1 MTDIRLE
8 VWDRPGTT
16 GFGRRIA
23 KLETITDSARLQPVN
38 GIGEGKASVPD
49 SFSRIDEVV
58 RVDPATPANYV
69 RSMIR
74 AYLDGQVS
82 GTDAPYAEW
91 LPDQV
96 IPPSESETGR
106 FEVSGLGRE
115 AMIRDA
121 VVEPWDWNG
130 EADFRS
136 SWPDWIYGGR
146 DLLSPVQ
153 TVFKPHIFHVWVVP
167 TGGAISGTLD
177 IGVSKDGS
185 AFEQATVAWNAAAE
199 GGAGSV
205 EGELESLSYGLD
217 VEVTGFGTEA
227 NPWEISILSPSAV
240 QYQNSQSTG
249 ALVNAVARG
258 SLKQFGRLLPVGWE
272 LSRLDNTSIPHGWVT
287 DFRASLGT
295 GSDPALPAGCPVW
308 IVFNGTEPW
317 TPGVQTIPLKV
328 IPGGIYQLPDDMI
341 LRAWGAGALVRV
353 VVRDLDENVMFDI
366 NGNDAFE
373 ELNLVADT
381 NTPITGIPDIMIPQG
396 VSQIIVR
403 VGHIGTGDPPTISI
417 ACPALIEGFEA
428 STVGK
433 MVADLYTDWTTNHA
447 ADPYP
452 LSYWV
457 HGDGGFYLALDFDA
471 VNDSGGNPWPRLEKM
486 TIKRGE
492 RFDTVLNKIIKL
504 GYEWRVV
511 PAATDGYWLLQIFAV
526 NTMTTDYSA
535 AKTPTIRGGRDV
547 TRRPLR
553 RWLAKTGALIEGA
566 DQFFSHAAST
576 AAQAVLGVSTEY
588 ATRPDFEAEAAVVA
602 AGQQV
607 DDQLRR
613 TRSLLVNIA
622 DVTDLV
628 GPPPPVPGR
637 DYVPGDIVRV
647 IDPPEIVDDPERVW
661 SILYTRTEEGLS
673 WEVQLGNQSFA
684 DSGGSGASPGAG
696 AGAGGGGV
704 ATTEGVRYLLEEQE
718 LVRDRPPPP
727 PDRPPEPGCC
737 PTCIA
742 NVVGFV
748 DGTMSSGFTA
758 LAWLIDNDPNG
769 IMAEGTSGQ
778 LKFVQPGI
786 YTVDFDFEMRHTL
799 STAGITTWR
808 LRATAAGNDAGNAW
822 KDKAVFRPTTG
833 VIVVQ
838 DFFSYKANL
847 AESGGVCSFD
857 YALQTTLSSGVV
869 TANTGVLVRADLTVM
884 RHSDGCARI
893 QGSG

>member
-8 VWDRPGTT
+8 VWDRPGTA

-49 SFSRIDEVV
+49 SFTRIDEIV
-58 RVDPATPANYV
+58 RVDPSTPANYV

-130 EADFRS
+130 EPIFHS

-146 DLLSPVQ
+146 DLVGPVR
-153 TVFKPHIFHVWVVP
+153 TVFNPEVVLVWLVP
-167 TGGAISGTLD
+167 TGGTVSGTYTF
-177 IGVSKDGS
+177 GVSKDGS
-185 AFEQATVAWNAAAE
+185 AYEDITITP
-199 GGAGSV
+199 GDPSTSV
-205 EGELESLSYGLD
+205 ETDLEGLSYGLD
-217 VEVTGFGTEA
+217 VEVSGFGTEA
-227 NPWEISILSPSAV
+227 DPYDIRIMGPDGFYLTQLDSSGL
-240 QYQNSQSTG
+240 T
-249 ALVNAVARG
+249 NAVAR
-258 SLKQFGRLLPVGWE
+258 KTTRQQGRLMPVGWQ
-272 LSRLDNTSIPHGWVT
+272 LSRLDNTSIPHGEVT

-295 GSDPALPAGCPVW
+295 GTDPALPSGCSAW
-308 IVFNGTEPW
+308 IVFNGLEPM

-328 IPGGIYQLPDDMI
+328 IPGGIYQLPDTMV
-341 LRAWGAGALVRV
+341 LHPVGASMLVRV
-353 VVRDLDENVMFDI
+353 VVRDLDENILHDI
-366 NGNDAFE
+366 SGNDAFE
-373 ELNLVADT
+373 EINLTADT
-381 NTPITGIPDIMIPQG
+381 DNPITGISDIMVPQG

-403 VGHIGTGDPPTISI
+403 VGHIGTGDPPPLFIG
-417 ACPALIEGFEA
+417 CPSFIEGFEA
-428 STVGK
+428 NTTGYI
-433 MVADLYTDWTTNHA
+433 ARELYEDWTVNHA
-447 ADPYP
+447 ADPFP

-457 HGDGGFYLALDFDA
+457 HGDGGHYLTLDFDD
-471 VNDSGGNPWPRLEKM
+471 VNDSGGNPWPRNEKI

-492 RFDTVLNKIIKL
+492 RFDTVLNKIVKL

-511 PAATDGYWLLQIFAV
+511 PALTDGYWLLQIYAV
-526 NTMTTDYSA
+526 NTMSTDYQA

-553 RWLAKTGALIEGA
+553 RWLPKTGALIEGA
-566 DQFFSHAAST
+566 DQFFSHAAS
-576 AAQAVLGVSTEY
+576 ASAEGALGVSTEY
-588 ATRPDFEAEAAVVA
+588 ATRPDFEAEAATVA
-602 AGQQV
+602 ASQQV

-622 DVTDLV
+622 DVIDLV
-628 GPPPPVPGR
+628 GPAPPVPGR

-684 DSGGSGASPGAG
+684 DSGGSGGNPGAG
-696 AGAGGGGV
+696 AGGGGGV
-704 ATTEGVRYLLEEQE
+704 ATTEGVRYLLEQQE

-737 PTCIA
+737 PSCIA
-742 NVVGFV
+742 RVGGFV
-748 DGTMSSGFTA
+748 TGTMTFGFTQ
-758 LAWLIDNDPNG
+758 LDWLIDDDPDG
-769 IMAEGTSGQ
+769 IMAESTNGQ
-778 LKFVQPGI
+778 LRFVQPGI
-786 YTVDFDFEMRHTL
+786 HTVDLDFEMRHTL

-808 LRATAAGNDAGNAW
+808 LRATASGNDGGNAW
-822 KDKAVFRPTTG
+822 KDKVVFRPTTG
-833 VIVVQ
+833 TIFVQ
-838 DFFSYKANL
+838 DFFSFKANL
-847 AESGGVCSFD
+847 AESGKLFNFD
-857 YALQTTLSSGVV
+857 YDWLSLLSSGVV
-869 TANTGVLVRADLTVM
+869 AANTGLLVRADLTVM
-884 RHSDGCARI
+884 RHSDGCARV
-893 QGSG
+893 QSSA